1 MYKIGDLLIYKKE
14 LCRVEEIKNK
24 YIKDIDYYVLK
35 LLTDESLTIQI
46 PTNSNLIRNLI
57 TKEEIEKIISN
68 IPNIEVIKS
77 NDKNLEHEY
86 KALMQSGTH
95 EDLIKIIK
103 TTYLRNKERLDNNKK
118 TTDKDNNYFNQ
129 AESYLY
135 NEFATVLGM
144 TYEETK
150 EYVINKVNQLI

>member
-144 TYEETK
+144 AYEETK